1 MVDAQINLYL
11 YLTGIQSLG
20 KQNVEKTCRVEWRSI
35 LANNLLVRT
44 RDLLPEYFADT
55 NILGGNLDEIT
66 FKKILDCCLCFVL
79 FKYFQYYADS
89 RYGEIS

>member
-20 KQNVEKTCRVEWRSI
+20 KQNVQKTCRVEWRSI
-35 LANNLLVRT
+35 RVNNLLVIT
-44 RDLLPEYFADT
+44 TDLLPECFAPT
-55 NILGGNLDEIT
+55 NILGGKLDEII

-79 FKYFQYYADS
+79 FKSSEYYGDS
-89 RYGEIS
+89 RYGEIG